1 LPGYP
6 RFADFANRIKIAGG
20 GGIMTFDNDY
30 GKPEPAR
37 EEIDRLSGPVL
48 LEFGTGWCDH
58 CQAIQRPL
66 ETLLASFPQVR
77 HIKVEDGKGRP
88 LGRSFRVKLWPN
100 FVFLRDGHVALQ
112 LARPGAE
119 EIHQG
124 LVEITKTEP
133 RP

>member
-1 LPGYP
+1 M
-6 RFADFANRIKIAGG
+6 A
-20 GGIMTFDNDY
+20 FDNDY

-37 EEIDRLSGPVL
+37 EEINRLPGLVL
-48 LEFGTGWCDH
+48 LEFGTAWCPY

-66 ETLLASFPQVR
+66 ETVLASFPQVR

-100 FVFLRDGHVALQ
+100 FVFLRDGQVVIQ
-112 LARPGAE
+112 LARPEPE
-119 EIHQG
+119 EVRQG
-124 LVEITKTEP
+124 LEAITQSEP

>member
-1 LPGYP
+1 M
-6 RFADFANRIKIAGG
+6 A
-20 GGIMTFDNDY
+20 FDSDY

-37 EEIDRLSGPVL
+37 EDIDRLAGPVL
-48 LEFGTGWCDH
+48 LEFSVGWCPH

-100 FVFLRDGHVALQ
+100 LVFLRDGQVVAQ
-112 LARPGAE
+112 LARPEAE
-119 EIHQG
+119 EVRQG
-124 LVEITKTEP
+124 LEAIARGDQPEASAP
-133 RP
+133 AGGG